1 MDTGLSDG
9 RPQQRVHLRHLR
21 RGLLRLRDH
30 LLLAYLPPRHAWGH
44 GLRLGLFQVIFSELF
59 SFYVITEHKATS
71 RIFDSCWLEPRLH
84 PKTTRNKIKDA
95 SQKFRTLKP
104 IVGRFPTAPNLKLY
118 IGPAEV
124 SRLSI

>member
-1 MDTGLSDG
+1 MWNSETEILIPSGCVNS
-9 RPQQRVHLRHLR
+9 
-21 RGLLRLRDH
+21 LLEVSSTQTLQ
-30 LLLAYLPPRHAWGH
+30 LLQD
-44 GLRLGLFQVIFSELF
+44 FDVIKM
-59 SFYVITEHKATS
+59 EHKATL